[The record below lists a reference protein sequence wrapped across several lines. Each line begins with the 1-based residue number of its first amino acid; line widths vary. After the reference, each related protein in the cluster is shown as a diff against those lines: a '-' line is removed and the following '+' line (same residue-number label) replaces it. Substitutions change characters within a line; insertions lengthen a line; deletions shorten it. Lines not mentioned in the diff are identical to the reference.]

1 MTGRGSS
8 ARVKKPNP
16 RPHTIAIL
24 AMTADGKIAD
34 RDRQAARF
42 GSPADQKHLEQ
53 RIAAVDAVMMGAGT
67 LRAYGRSLAIRD
79 PQLLSQRHAQGK
91 PPQPIQMICS
101 ASGNLDPTWHFFQ
114 QPFPRWLITLSEE
127 RGSWWH
133 PRPSLSTPVFEQIL
147 QAPPRPDTPQIDWV
161 ILGQTL
167 WDQGIRSLGILG
179 GGTLV
184 ASLLDQKAIDELY
197 LTLCPFLLGGTNA
210 PTLADGSGFLQSEAI
225 VLTLCQSTIVE
236 NEVFLH
242 YRLQY
247 PS

>member
-1 MTGRGSS
+1 MI
-8 ARVKKPNP
+8 
-16 RPHTIAIL
+16 RPLTIAIL

-34 RDRQAARF
+34 RNRQAARF

-53 RIAAVDAVMMGAGT
+53 RIAAVDAVMLGAGT
-67 LRAYGRSLAIRD
+67 LRAYRRSLSVRD

-101 ASGNLDPTWHFFQ
+101 ASGNLDPNWHFFY
-114 QPFPRWLITLSEE
+114 QPFPRWLITVSEDPSKSPLKK
-127 RGSWWH
+127 GTADQGAWWYSGIS
-133 PRPSLSTPVFEQIL
+133 PPIFEKIL
-147 QAPPRPDTPQIDWV
+147 QAPTLPHTSQIAWG
-161 ILGQTL
+161 ILGQQL

-179 GGTLV
+179 GGTLL

-197 LTLCPFLLGGTNA
+197 LTLCPLILGGANA
-210 PTLADGSGFLQSEAI
+210 PTLVDGFGFLQSEAI

-242 YRLQY
+242 YRVHYQY
-247 PS
+247 